1 MKKTI
6 LFIAGFMTF
15 AVMAFSQNAPK
26 KGELTSS
33 PNDEPKLS
41 LLKTET
47 IDVGKLEKGNPK
59 TVTFEFKNTGKAP
72 LLISSAKGQ
81 CGCTNVEYS
90 KNAILPNEL
99 GFIKA
104 TFNAESTGVFSK
116 EITVISN
123 STDPQMQLYIKGEVL

>member
-15 AVMAFSQNAPK
+15 VVMAFSQNAPK

-47 IDVGKLEKGNPK
+47 VDVGKLEKGNPK

-81 CGCTNVEYS
+81 CGCTNIEYS
-90 KNAILPNEL
+90 KQAILPSEM
-99 GFIKA
+99 GFIKV
-104 TFNAESTGVFSK
+104 TFDAANTGVFNK

-123 STDPQMQLYIKGEVL
+123 STDPQMQLYIKGQVL